1 MVLRHDE
8 EGQALGAGPTHALHA
23 HGAGQDEVD
32 DVVGHVV
39 LGRSDEALH
48 ALDPPRAIAIVEC
61 LGAAGADIRSGVG
74 LGEHHGGAPLLVDD
88 ELAPALLLVIADAI
102 EDVGEARAG
111 HVHERGRV
119 RPEEHLGGS
128 PAQRRART
136 CAAHV
141 NGQVEPPPLRIHQR
155 AVGLLEVLGHL
166 DGARRRVVLRR
177 VAIRGEVG
185 LGERTGREALDLAK
199 RFLGGLGIH
208 LGVRSGAQPVGGTED
223 LEEVE
228 LNVPEVGSVVRHG
241 DSCALAAGYRRVL
254 PASNP

>member
-8 EGQALGAGPTHALHA
+8 EGQTLGAGATHALHA
-23 HGAGQDEVD
+23 YGAGQDEVD

-39 LGRSDEALH
+39 LGRGDEALH
-48 ALDPPRAIAIVEC
+48 ALDPPRAITVVVR
-61 LGAAGADIRSGVG
+61 LGAAGADIGSGVG

-88 ELAPALLLVIADAI
+88 ELAPALLVLIADAI
-102 EDVGEARAG
+102 EDGGEAGTR
-111 HVHERGRV
+111 HVHERGGV
-119 RPEEHLGGS
+119 RPEEHLGGG
-128 PAQRRART
+128 PAQRWCRT
-136 CAAHV
+136 GATHV
-141 NGQVEPPPLRIHQR
+141 NGQIEAPPLRIHQR

-185 LGERTGREALDLAK
+185 LRERTGREALDLAK
-199 RFLGGLGIH
+199 CLLGGLGIH
-208 LGVRSGAQPVGGTED
+208 LGVRAGAQPISGPED

-228 LNVPEVGSVVRHG
+228 LDVPEVGSVVRHG
-241 DSCALAAGYRRVL
+241 DSCALATGYRRVL